1 MTRSISFHIMG
12 MPIPMIREKV
22 SNFMKRFTKP
32 INHLN
37 DEALF
42 CTCKTSIKSF
52 GFGLPMN
59 SHFIIRDHFFE
70 DALLFLYSTRDDKM
84 MGGFLHS
91 LFMARGHS

>member
-52 GFGLPMN
+52 GFGLPSMN
-59 SHFIIRDHFFE
+59 SHFIIRDHF
-70 DALLFLYSTRDDKM
+70 ASLKMLY
-84 MGGFLHS
+84 F
-91 LFMARGHS
+91 FCIP